1 MKTLC
6 TGLLMAS
13 LSLAACASQGER
25 LKLYKFSS
33 VPNGA
38 PLDSA
43 GLAIAVD
50 RAQSAAGAT
59 NYILQVTVA
68 NNAAEPSEFRAAS
81 LELIDSEGVSHPPID
96 PTAGLMMTAG
106 ILHDQTIAPG
116 RKIRGALYFQTAT
129 GEARAKQLTLHFGKT
144 AMTLVNAGFLTDEEL
159 KAHDAFR
166 D

>member
-1 MKTLC
+1 MT
-6 TGLLMAS
+6 
-13 LSLAACASQGER
+13 
-25 LKLYKFSS
+25 
-33 VPNGA
+33 P
-38 PLDSA
+38 PLQPLRIPA
-43 GLAIAVD
+43 GWTVAFHDLREVDATPEAIA
-50 RAQSAAGAT
+50 A
-59 NYILQVTVA
+59 
-68 NNAAEPSEFRAAS
+68 
-81 LELIDSEGVSHPPID
+81 
-96 PTAGLMMTAG
+96 MMTAG